1 MKKFREIAEAE
12 LQKARIENL
21 KQVRLDLQNKD
32 EDLLTKIDNFCER
45 WDNTFNYE
53 AISKGIIENDL
64 IAAQFA
70 KDPKKQNTTEKLA
83 SKLIKV
89 PLLPQRGSNVI
100 RFDKNGNII
109 HKKDGDECKAADF
122 YFNNAYITQK
132 YTSYNSG
139 GGAQDNQKSD
149 VIKFLDFGS
158 KQYKVGALLDG
169 EYWDN
174 GRRVE
179 LKEKYKYNNNVIIL
193 SVDDILN
200 GDYIINAN

>member
-1 MKKFREIAEAE
+1 MEKFKDIAEKE
-12 LQKARIENL
+12 LQKSRLENL

-32 EDLLTKIDNFCER
+32 KDLLDKINNFCER
-45 WDNTFNYE
+45 WDNVFNYND
-53 AISKGIIENDL
+53 ISKQIIENDL
-64 IAAQFA
+64 VAANFA
-70 KDPKKQNTTEKLA
+70 KDPKKQNITEKLVA
-83 SKLIKV
+83 KLINV
-89 PLLPQRGSNVI
+89 PLLPQSGKNVI

-122 YFNNAYITQK
+122 YFNDIYITQK
-132 YTSYNSG
+132 YTSYKTG
-139 GGAQDNQKSD
+139 GGAQDNQAAD

-174 GRRVE
+174 ERRIE

-193 SVDDILN
+193 SMDEILN
-200 GDYIINAN
+200 GEYVINA